1 MSKFMLD
8 VRRLR
13 VFCQVVRRGSIAA
26 AADALSYT
34 PSAVSQQIAALERE
48 AGTTLLERRARGVV
62 PTEAGL
68 LLAGHAE
75 AVLAELDAAET
86 ALRDLAEVRRGQLR
100 IGSFATAAANV
111 LPQAIDRF
119 RLRHPA
125 VRIRVDQASPAE
137 SIRRLGDGSLDLAL
151 VVDLEPPAPEGV
163 DVIPLFEDP
172 VRLAVHRDHPF
183 AAAAEIRLE
192 ELRGETWIDVPA
204 RTSGGKVLSR
214 ACEAAGF
221 APRVGLESDD
231 YTVIQ
236 ELVGVGAGVAL
247 LPDLAL
253 CPPHEDVVLRGLG
266 PDAPRRHVQ
275 VATRAPAFRSAATQ
289 AMLAVLAEVRPRLRS
304 AGAPAAQPA
313 TAAPPS
319 R

>member
-1 MSKFMLD
+1 MLD

-13 VFCQVVRRGSIAA
+13 VLCEVAHRGSLAA

-34 PSAVSQQIAALERE
+34 ASAVSQQIAALERE

-62 PTEAGL
+62 PTEAGRVL
-68 LLAGHAE
+68 VGHAE

-100 IGSFATAAANV
+100 IASFATAAANV

-125 VRIRVDQASPAE
+125 VQIRVDQASPAD
-137 SIRRLGDGSLDLAL
+137 SIRRLAGGSLDLAL
-151 VVDLEPPAPEGV
+151 VVDLEPPWPEGV
-163 DVIPLFEDP
+163 EVVHLFDDP
-172 VRLAVHRDHPF
+172 VRLALHRDHPC
-183 AAAAEIRLE
+183 ASATEIGLQD
-192 ELRGETWIDVPA
+192 LRDETWIDVPA

-221 APRVGLESDD
+221 APRIGLESDD

-253 CPPHEDVVLRGLG
+253 CPPHDGVVLRALG
-266 PDAPRRHVQ
+266 PDGPRRHVQ
-275 VATRAPAFRSAATQ
+275 AATRAPAFRSAAAA
-289 AMLAVLAEVRPRLRS
+289 AMLAVLREVRPRLRS
-304 AGAPAAQPA
+304 APTASAQPA
-313 TAAPPS
+313 TVAPPS

>member
-1 MSKFMLD
+1 MLD

-13 VFCQVVRRGSIAA
+13 VLCEVARRGSLAA

-34 PSAVSQQIAALERE
+34 PSAISQQIAALERE
-48 AGTTLLERRARGVV
+48 AGATLLERRARGVV
-62 PTEAGL
+62 PTEAGRVL
-68 LLAGHAE
+68 LGHAE
-75 AVLAELDAAET
+75 TVLAELDAAET
-86 ALRDLAEVRRGQLR
+86 AMRDLAQVRRGQLR

-137 SIRRLGDGSLDLAL
+137 SIRRLADGSLDLAL

-163 DVIPLFEDP
+163 EVVPLFDDP
-172 VRLAVHRDHPF
+172 VRLAVHRDH
-183 AAAAEIRLE
+183 ASASAAEIRLE
-192 ELRGETWIDVPA
+192 DLREETWIDVPA
-204 RTSGGKVLSR
+204 RTSGGKVLLR

-221 APRVGLESDD
+221 VPRVGLESDD

-253 CPPHEDVVLRGLG
+253 CPPHDGVVLHGLG
-266 PDAPRRHVQ
+266 PDGPRRHVQ
-275 VATRAPAFRSAATQ
+275 VATRAPAYRSAAAE
-289 AMLAVLAEVRPRLRS
+289 AMLAVLREVRPRPRT
-304 AGAPAAQPA
+304 APAAAPQPA

>member
-1 MSKFMLD
+1 MRRMFD

-13 VFCQVVRRGSIAA
+13 VLCEVAHRGSLAA

-48 AGTTLLERRARGVV
+48 AHTTLLERRARGVV
-62 PTEAGL
+62 LTEAGRVL
-68 LLAGHAE
+68 VGHAE
-75 AVLAELDAAET
+75 AVLAELLAAET

-111 LPQAIDRF
+111 LPPAIDRF
-119 RLRHPA
+119 RLLHPG
-125 VRIRVDQASPAE
+125 VDIRVDQASPAE
-137 SIRRLGDGSLDLAL
+137 SVGRLRDGTLDLAL
-151 VVDLEPPAPEGV
+151 TVDLDEPLPDGV
-163 DVIPLFEDP
+163 EVIALFDDP
-172 VRLAVHRDHPF
+172 VRLALHRDHPH
-183 AAAAEIRLE
+183 ASAPEVRLE
-192 ELRGETWIDVPA
+192 ELSAETWIDVPR

-221 APRVGLESDD
+221 APRIGLESDD

-253 CPPHEDVVLRGLG
+253 CPPHDSVVLRTLG
-266 PDAPRRHVQ
+266 ADGPRRHVQ
-275 VATRAPAFRSAATQ
+275 AATRTAAFRSAAAE
-289 AMLAVLAEVRPRLRS
+289 AMLALLREVRPRARIER
-304 AGAPAAQPA
+304 QPA
-313 TAAPPS
+313 TVAPPS

>member
-1 MSKFMLD
+1 MLD

-13 VFCQVVRRGSIAA
+13 VLCEVARRGSLAA

-62 PTEAGL
+62 PTEAGAV
-68 LLAGHAE
+68 LLAHAQ

-100 IGSFATAAANV
+100 IASFATAAASV

-119 RLRHPA
+119 SLRHPG

-137 SIRRLGDGSLDLAL
+137 RVQRLRDGSLDLAL
-151 VVDLEPPAPEGV
+151 VVDLVPPAPEGV
-163 DVIPLFEDP
+163 DVIALFDDP
-172 VRLAVHRDHPF
+172 VRLAVHREHPS
-183 AAAAEIRLE
+183 ASGAEIRLDA
-192 ELRGETWIDVPA
+192 LRGETGIDVPA
-204 RTSGGKVLSR
+204 RTSGGKVLAR
-214 ACEAAGF
+214 ACDAAGF
-221 APRVGLESDD
+221 VPRVGLESDD

-247 LPDLAL
+247 IPDLAL
-253 CPPHEDVVLRGLG
+253 CPPHDGVVLRGLG
-266 PDAPRRHVQ
+266 PDGPRRHVQ
-275 VATRAPAFRSAATQ
+275 VATRAPALRTAAAE
-289 AMLAVLAEVRPRLRS
+289 AMLSVLREVRPRLRTP
-304 AGAPAAQPA
+304 PAAVV
-313 TAAPPS
+313 
-319 R
+319 

>member
-1 MSKFMLD
+1 MLD

-13 VFCQVVRRGSIAA
+13 VLCEVARRGSLAA

-48 AGTTLLERRARGVV
+48 ACATLLERRARGVV
-62 PTEAGL
+62 PTEAGRL
-68 LLAGHAE
+68 LVGHAE

-100 IGSFATAAANV
+100 IASFATAAANV

-137 SIRRLGDGSLDLAL
+137 SVRRLGDGRLDLAL
-151 VVDLEPPAPEGV
+151 VVDLEPPPPEGV
-163 DVIPLFEDP
+163 EVIPLFEDP
-172 VRLAVHRDHPF
+172 VRLALHRDH
-183 AAAAEIRLE
+183 AYASAAEIRLE
-192 ELRGETWIDVPA
+192 NLRDETWIDVPA

-221 APRVGLESDD
+221 VPRVGLESDD

-236 ELVGVGAGVAL
+236 ELVGVGAGAAL

-253 CPPHEDVVLRGLG
+253 CPPHEGVVLRALG
-266 PDAPRRHVQ
+266 PEGPRRHVQ
-275 VATRAPAFRSAATQ
+275 VATRAPAYRSAAAE
-289 AMLAVLAEVRPRLRS
+289 AMLAILREVRPRTRS
-304 AGAPAAQPA
+304 ASPVPPQPA

-319 R
+319 L

>member
-1 MSKFMLD
+1 MLD

-13 VFCQVVRRGSIAA
+13 VLREVAHRGSLAA

-62 PTEAGL
+62 PTEAGRVL
-68 LLAGHAE
+68 VGHAE
-75 AVLAELDAAET
+75 AVLAELEAAET
-86 ALRDLAEVRRGQLR
+86 ALRDLAEVRRGHLR
-100 IGSFATAAANV
+100 IASFATAAANV

-119 RLRHPA
+119 RLLHPA

-137 SIRRLGDGSLDLAL
+137 SIRRLQDGSLDLAL

-163 DVIPLFEDP
+163 EVTPLFDDP
-172 VRLAVHRDHPF
+172 VRLAVHRDHPC
-183 AAAAEIRLE
+183 ASAAEIRLAD
-192 ELRGETWIDVPA
+192 LRGETWIDVPG

-221 APRVGLESDD
+221 VPRIGLESDD

-253 CPPHEDVVLRGLG
+253 CPPHDGVALRALG
-266 PDAPRRHVQ
+266 PDGPRRHVQ
-275 VATRAPAFRSAATQ
+275 VATRAPAFRSAAAQ
-289 AMLAVLAEVRPRLRS
+289 AMLTVLREVRPRLRS
-304 AGAPAAQPA
+304 VAQPA
-313 TAAPPS
+313 TVAPPS
-319 R
+319 L

>member
-1 MSKFMLD
+1 MLD

-13 VFCQVVRRGSIAA
+13 VLCEAARRGSLAA

-48 AGTTLLERRARGVV
+48 AGATLLERRARGVV
-62 PTEAGL
+62 PTEAGRVL
-68 LLAGHAE
+68 VGHAE

-86 ALRDLAEVRRGQLR
+86 ALRELAQVRRGQLR

-111 LPQAIDRF
+111 LPQAIDHF

-125 VRIRVDQASPAE
+125 IRIRVDQASPAE
-137 SIRRLGDGSLDLAL
+137 SIRRLSDGSLDLAL

-163 DVIPLFEDP
+163 EVIALFDDP
-172 VRLAVHRDHPF
+172 VRLAVHRGHPY
-183 AAAAEIRLE
+183 ASAVEIRLD
-192 ELRGETWIDVPA
+192 ELRDETWIDVPA

-221 APRVGLESDD
+221 VPRVGLESDD

-236 ELVGVGAGVAL
+236 ELVGIGAGIAL

-253 CPPHEDVVLRGLG
+253 CPPHAGVVLHALG
-266 PDAPRRHVQ
+266 PDGPRRHVQ
-275 VATRAPAFRSAATQ
+275 VATRAPAYRSAAAQ
-289 AMLAVLAEVRPRLRS
+289 AMLAVLREVRPRARS
-304 AGAPAAQPA
+304 ASAAAAQPA
-313 TAAPPS
+313 TVAPPS

>member
-1 MSKFMLD
+1 MLD

-13 VFCQVVRRGSIAA
+13 VLCEVAHRGSLAA
-26 AADALSYT
+26 AAHALSYT

-48 AGTTLLERRARGVV
+48 AGATLLERRARGVV
-62 PTEAGL
+62 PTEAGRVL
-68 LLAGHAE
+68 VGHAE
-75 AVLAELDAAET
+75 SVLAELDAAET
-86 ALRDLAEVRRGQLR
+86 ALRELAQVRRGQLR
-100 IGSFATAAANV
+100 VASFATAAANV

-163 DVIPLFEDP
+163 EVIDLFDDP
-172 VRLAVHRDHPF
+172 VRLAVHRDHRC
-183 AAAAEIRLE
+183 ASGVEIRLE
-192 ELRGETWIDVPA
+192 ELREETWIDVPA
-204 RTSGGKVLSR
+204 RTSGGKVLAR
-214 ACEAAGF
+214 ACAAAGF
-221 APRVGLESDD
+221 VPRVGLESDD

-253 CPPHEDVVLRGLG
+253 CPAHDGVVLCALG
-266 PDAPRRHVQ
+266 PDGPRRHVQ
-275 VATRAPAFRSAATQ
+275 AATRAPAFRSAAAE
-289 AMLAVLAEVRPRLRS
+289 AMLAVLREVRPRPRS
-304 AGAPAAQPA
+304 AAAAGAQP
-313 TAAPPS
+313 TTVAPPS

>member
-1 MSKFMLD
+1 MLD

-13 VFCQVVRRGSIAA
+13 VLCEVARRGSLAA

-34 PSAVSQQIAALERE
+34 PSAISQQIAALERE
-48 AGTTLLERRARGVV
+48 AGATLLERRARGVV
-62 PTEAGL
+62 PTEAGRVL
-68 LLAGHAE
+68 LGHAE
-75 AVLAELDAAET
+75 TVLAELDAAET
-86 ALRDLAEVRRGQLR
+86 AMRDLAQVRRGQLR

-137 SIRRLGDGSLDLAL
+137 SIRRLADGSLDLAL

-163 DVIPLFEDP
+163 EVVPLFDDP
-172 VRLAVHRDHPF
+172 VRLAVHRDH
-183 AAAAEIRLE
+183 ASASAAEIRLE
-192 ELRGETWIDVPA
+192 DLREETWIDVPA
-204 RTSGGKVLSR
+204 RTSGGKVLLR

-221 APRVGLESDD
+221 VPRVGLESDD

-253 CPPHEDVVLRGLG
+253 CPRHDGVVLHGLG
-266 PDAPRRHVQ
+266 PDGPRRHVQ
-275 VATRAPAFRSAATQ
+275 VATRAPAYRSAAAE
-289 AMLAVLAEVRPRLRS
+289 AMLAVLREVRPRPRT
-304 AGAPAAQPA
+304 APAAAPQPA